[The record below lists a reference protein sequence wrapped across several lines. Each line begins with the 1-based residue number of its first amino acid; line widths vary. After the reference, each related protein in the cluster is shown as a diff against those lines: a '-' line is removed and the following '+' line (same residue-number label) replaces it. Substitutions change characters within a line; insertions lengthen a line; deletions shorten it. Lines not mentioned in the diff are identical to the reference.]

1 MSTNEERYR
10 TWVNHVRNRIAE
22 EPRQKPWII
31 EKECWKLIDLA
42 IDPICSDEKVKRML
56 TLILDDTDMDLLEE
70 LIPFDESDIS
80 KGSLL
85 VEKIKTRLISD
96 LYK

>member
-1 MSTNEERYR
+1 MPTNEERYR
-10 TWVNHVRNRIAE
+10 RWVNNVRNRIAE

-42 IDPICSDEKVKRML
+42 IDPIGGDEKVKTML
-56 TLILDDTDMDLLEE
+56 TVILDDSDMELLEE
-70 LIPFDESDIS
+70 LSPFDEGDIS

-85 VEKIKTRLISD
+85 VEKIKMRLISD
-96 LYK
+96 LQG